1 MNFEKIIA
9 LPSLEP
15 RRPEESV
22 SEIPVLPREVL
33 QVLSQRL
40 GQCVAQLPREEGGGT
55 SLGQAL
61 LLLKFF
67 IIICRNLENIQRDKT
82 PGFIPEALTLL
93 RVCASKLKG
102 PGAAAE
108 PSGAQLERGMLY
120 ALHLCECLFDPYQTW
135 RRQLSGEVVSAKEK
149 SKYKFA
155 PAPLPPDFGAFF
167 QESFQAGEQL
177 PETIQ
182 LRLIHLFGAILS
194 GSKPNAL
201 RAITP
206 AAVEVLLGVLRRGGG
221 GPPPLPGLLELAL
234 RSVVAV
240 VHVLHGSSPGTGPV
254 PLRVL
259 LDGYFRVLNSDLPV
273 ASLAPEAAG
282 GLIALRVLMLDAIP
296 AMLSCEDRPVLQA
309 VFLSNN
315 CFEHIIRLLQNSKL
329 YLGNS
334 REAGEA
340 RDEVPVR
347 PPDTDGLQQVFDGSS
362 DTIAVHAVGVLTA
375 IMSNSPSAKEVFKER
390 IGYAHLYEVL
400 RSQGQPTQ
408 RLLQE
413 LLNMAVEGD
422 HSSFPVRPI
431 RNEQPL
437 LILLAWLPAL
447 ACRELQVF
455 LSGQLQRLCEAS
467 LPSRLTCVKA
477 GMVGCLLGAL
487 ATEPALPA
495 ACSENLLELLRA
507 LGSLSIRPGELRQL
521 LRLLRCE
528 RGQGPHPYTAPVI
541 RALSGMARVEGP
553 PRALQCFDLTPGMA
567 GIMVPAIQKW
577 PGGAFAFH
585 AWLCLSEKE
594 PEPAAR
600 PKRRQLY
607 SFFTAGG
614 TGFEAFFTASGVLV
628 VAVCTKKDYMT
639 VALPE
644 FAFNDSAWVSVVPIP
659 VPIPIGGDNGDT
671 GMPDAPSLSP
681 QHCIDVVHVAG
692 RRPFGQ
698 NVVSIYTDGH
708 LRKTAQL
715 RFPSLHESFTSCCIG
730 SAGHRTTTTTAATA
744 GHPPAS
750 HGPELVFP
758 PRPTLGRSQSVPA
771 ALGPHA
777 WTPTQPPTEGV
788 VATTAAGSQDTEWG
802 SPTSLEGHLG
812 SVAIFCE
819 ALQQTQVKALFCA
832 GPNVTSPF
840 TLEGDLVELGSKLL
854 LYYTPQ
860 ACRNNIC
867 LDLSPS
873 HGLDGRLT
881 GHKVVNWDVKDVV
894 NCVGGMGV
902 LLPLLEQVVSKKE
915 EPENEQ
921 ETNDLVGP
929 ELTSSR
935 NAQGML
941 IPLGRSSG
949 EDLGGRGVGAILL
962 EWLEVTPLPQSRL
975 ERNSVAAFLLLVKN
989 FIQNHPV
996 NQESLVQCHGPAIIG
1011 ALLQKVSG
1019 PLLDMSTLM
1028 ASQILMEQVAS
1039 EGSGLLLHLLY
1050 QHLLFDFRIWS
1061 NSDFAVRLGHIQY
1074 LANVIKDHKQ
1084 RICRKYGVQY
1094 ILDSIRTYYGTSRE
1108 KTTATDDIK
1117 TVQTSLFSL
1126 VKDFFCRSFSGEE
1139 MQSLLSYVAGAQDEQ
1154 QVCGALEVIHSLL
1167 KGSPAQEQLFAF
1179 LFEPGHVEVLFSLLV
1194 QKKFSDEVR
1203 ERVFKILYKML
1214 KYEKVPERSKNR
1226 LKLKDIGY
1234 QGLIACLS
1242 DIPGSVLLFRC
1253 LSEQVLGADPPNYK
1267 DLVAVVYLSHR
1278 AKLTVRLD
1286 ICRKLFHLIYA
1297 QQDMVKQLA
1306 RLAGWQDTLTKLY
1319 VKESYESRQHSLSI
1333 TGNGGCLEL
1342 LRLSDPS
1349 GKEGMSP
1356 LPAEL
1361 QELDVFLP
1369 LGYEASDQEL
1379 SEGFSEHS
1387 ISPRGRTKSFHSYN
1401 FKSFDSSD
1409 RASRSSSNPGDGP
1422 PFDGVYHPLSPFST
1436 SPFDLGLDLAS
1447 TSSIATAES
1456 GTQTP
1461 ASGPSTPSPLE
1472 SFKPFPGMRAR
1483 KSSSLSNVLDESSYQ
1498 DALPSDNVSN
1508 TSNPQ
1513 VSTKPSC
1520 PPPWATLDTRPLT
1533 LPPRWQQTPEEEL
1546 CNLLTNIVFSVTWR
1560 GVEGW
1565 DDVAW
1570 RERGQVFSVLTK
1582 LGTACELVRPPDEI
1596 KRSLLEMMLES
1607 ALTDLKESGPAALPG
1622 LTHNA
1627 LKLLRLLQD
1636 FLFSEGHNNQALW
1649 SEKIYEGVS
1658 SLLDKLGVWYHL
1670 ANGTSDL
1677 KEMAQTGLR
1686 ILVGYIMLQDPQLH
1700 SLAYVKLHSLL
1711 QTASAPKKD
1720 EACYLL
1726 GKLETP
1732 LRRSLDAKSETFSWL
1747 VPIVR
1752 TLMDQ
1757 CYETLQLQLFL
1768 PSLPPTN
1775 GSPTFYE
1782 DFQLFCTT
1790 PEWRGFIEK
1799 HVQPTMAQFEM
1810 DTFAKS
1816 HDHMSNFWNACYD
1829 AMMSSSQRR
1838 EQEKAASRKM
1848 FQELVLEP
1856 AAKRSK
1862 AENARHANVLKQANN
1877 HHSTVLKQWRSLCR
1891 LLTSPRSA
1899 WADRNPP
1906 EVRWKLSSAETYSR
1920 MRLKLVPNLNFDQHL
1935 EASALRDNLG
1945 EADGSG
1951 APRGSP
1957 PMARRCHRLDAR
1969 GGVELAAVMDPVGVA
1984 GRDGEPSQ
1992 DSSSSRG
1999 WLGVSADPLLV
2010 SGADHLHNPTESLP
2024 LAMAK
2029 EAKVSELEDDQ
2040 LAEEDLP
2047 VLDNQSEPKEQNQR
2061 EKLVVSEDCELITTV
2076 AVVPGRLEVTTQ
2088 HVYFYDGSS
2097 EKEETE
2103 GGIGYDFKRPLSH
2116 LREVHLRRYNLRR
2129 SALELFF
2136 IDQANYFLNFKKK
2149 VRNKVYS
2156 SILGLRPPNQIYF
2169 GSRSP
2174 QELLKASG
2182 LTQKWVLREISNF
2195 EYLMQLNT
2203 IAGRTYND
2211 LSQYPVFPWI
2221 LRDYVS
2227 ETLDLTNPAV
2237 FRDLSKPI
2245 GVANER
2251 HARDVKEK
2259 YESFEDPTGT
2269 VDKFHYGTHYS
2280 NAAGVMHYL
2289 IRTEPF
2295 TTLHIQLQ
2303 SGRFDCS
2310 DRQFHSVPAAWQA
2323 RMENPVDVKELIP
2336 EFFYFPEFLENQN
2349 GFDLG
2354 CLQLSNE
2361 KVGDVVLPRWAHSHE
2376 DFIYQHRKALE
2387 SEYVSAHLHEWI
2399 DLIFGYK
2406 QRGPAAVE
2414 ALNVFYYCTYEGA
2427 VDLDAIADET
2437 QRKALEGIISNFG
2450 QTPCQL
2456 LKVAHTPPPPKNSPF
2471 WGATPL
2477 LMGSLTPLQEPHPAR
2492 LSAESAARRLAR
2504 LDTRSPNVFENL
2516 DQLKSFFVEVRTSLR
2531 GPWPGLGW
2539 WWWPG
2544 GHLHGMEKGVRME
2557 MEKGVRMGMEK
2568 GVRVEMEKGVRVGM
2582 EKGMRV
2588 GMEKGVRVGMEK
2600 GVRVGMEK
2608 GVRMGMEK
2616 GVRVGMEK
2624 GVRMGMEKGMRAEME
2639 KRMRAGT
2646 EKGMRV
2652 GMETPVAVSLQGIS
2666 DGVALVQAV
2675 VPKNQA
2681 HSFITQGSPDIL
2693 VTVSA
2698 NGLLGTHN
2706 WLPYDKN
2713 ISNYFS
2719 FTKDPTVSN
2728 TKTQRFLQGPFAPG
2742 ADLCSRTLAV
2752 SPDGKLLFSGGH
2764 WDNSLRVT
2772 SLAKGKVVGHM
2783 TRHIDVVTCL
2793 ALDLCGIYLISGS
2806 RDTTCM
2812 VWQVLQQGGFSSG
2825 LAPKPIQVLYG
2836 HDAEVTCV
2844 AISTELDMAVS
2855 GSKDGTIIIHT
2866 IRRGL
2871 FIRSLRPPSETSP
2884 PAVLSYLAVGPEGQ
2898 VVAQTT
2904 VGQRACLKDRF
2915 ALHLYSVNGKHLSS
2929 VPLDEE
2935 VTAMCL
2941 TEEFVV
2947 LGTMQCGLEIRD
2959 LQSLRAAVP
2968 PVPMRVPVHS
2978 VSVTKEK
2985 SHILVGLEDGKLIVV
3000 GAGQP
3005 AEVSVDPHPRWRWG
3019 WGQSCLGE
3027 QRWGGVGWD
3036 GGDMGKGIWEREGM
3050 EVEMEIGNRVEIG
3063 KGMKMDM
3070 EVGKGMEMEVE
3081 IGKGVEMEIGK
3092 GKEVEMEIGKE
3103 VEIEIGNGV
3112 ERGGDREGER
3122 GGDGDGDRERGGDR
3136 EEDEDGDGGRE
3147 RGGDREEDEDGDG
3160 GRERGG
3166 DREEDEDGDGG
3177 RERGGDGDGGR
3188 EGDGDREGGGDIW
3201 R

>member
-1 MNFEKIIA
+1 
-9 LPSLEP
+9 
-15 RRPEESV
+15 
-22 SEIPVLPREVL
+22 
-33 QVLSQRL
+33 LSR
-40 GQCVAQLPREEGGGT
+40 
-55 SLGQAL
+55 
-61 LLLKFF
+61 
-67 IIICRNLENIQRDKT
+67 
-82 PGFIPEALTLL
+82 
-93 RVCASKLKG
+93 
-102 PGAAAE
+102 
-108 PSGAQLERGMLY
+108 
-120 ALHLCECLFDPYQTW
+120 
-135 RRQLSGEVVSAKEK
+135 EVVSAKEK
-149 SKYKFA
+149 SKYKFT
-155 PAPLPPDFGAFF
+155 PAPLPPEFGAFF
-167 QESFQAGEQL
+167 QESFQAGGQL
-177 PETIQ
+177 PETLQ

-206 AAVEVLLGVLRRGGG
+206 AAVEVLLGVLQRGGAG
-221 GPPPLPGLLELAL
+221 TPPVPGLLELAL
-234 RSVVAV
+234 RGVVAV
-240 VHVLHGSSPGTGPV
+240 VHVLHGSSPGAGPV

-329 YLGNS
+329 YLGSS
-334 REAGEA
+334 REASKA
-340 RDEVPVR
+340 QDEVSKQ
-347 PPDTDGLQQVFDGSS
+347 PPDGDRLQQVFDNSS
-362 DTIAVHAVGVLTA
+362 DAIAVHAVGVLTA

-455 LSGQLQRLCEAS
+455 LSGQLRRLCEAS

-521 LRLLRCE
+521 LRLLRHE
-528 RGQGPHPYTAPVI
+528 RSQGPHPYAAPVI
-541 RALSGMARVEGP
+541 RALSGMARAEGP

-567 GIMVPAIQKW
+567 GIMVPAVQKW

-585 AWLCLSEKE
+585 AWLCLSEEE
-594 PEPAAR
+594 PEPLVR

-614 TGFEAFFTASGVLV
+614 TGFEAFFTAGGVLV

-644 FAFNDSAWVSVVPIP
+644 FAFNDSAW
-659 VPIPIGGDNGDT
+659 
-671 GMPDAPSLSP
+671 
-681 QHCIDVVHVAG
+681 HCVDIVHVSG

-698 NVVSIYTDGH
+698 NIVSIYADGH

-730 SAGHRTTTTTAATA
+730 SAGHRTTTTTATTT

-758 PRPTLGRSQSVPA
+758 PRPALGRSQSVPA
-771 ALGPHA
+771 TLGPNA

-802 SPTSLEGHLG
+802 SPTSLQGHLG

-819 ALQQTQVKALFCA
+819 ALQQAQVKALFCA

-840 TLEGDLVELGSKLL
+840 TLEGDLVELSSKLL

-873 HGLDGRLT
+873 HSLDGRLT
-881 GHKVVNWDVKDVV
+881 GHKVVNWDIKDVV

-915 EPENEQ
+915 EPEDEQ

-941 IPLGRSSG
+941 IPLGKSS
-949 EDLGGRGVGAILL
+949 E
-962 EWLEVTPLPQSRL
+962 SRL

-1050 QHLLFDFRIWS
+1050 QYLLFDFRIWS

-1084 RICRKYGVQY
+1084 RIRKKYGVQY
-1094 ILDSIRTYYGTSRE
+1094 VLDSIRTYYGTSRE

-1139 MQSLLSYVAGAQDEQ
+1139 MHSLLSYVAGAQDEQ

-1203 ERVFKILYKML
+1203 ERVFKVLYKML

-1242 DIPGSVLLFRC
+1242 DIPGSMLLFRC

-1278 AKLTVRLD
+1278 AELTVRLD

-1333 TGNGGCLEL
+1333 AGNGGCLEL
-1342 LRLSDPS
+1342 LNLSDPP

-1356 LPAEL
+1356 PPAEL

-1379 SEGFSEHS
+1379 SEGFSDHS
-1387 ISPRGRTKSFHSYN
+1387 ISPSGRTKSFHSYN

-1461 ASGPSTPSPLE
+1461 ASGPDTPSPLE

-1498 DALPSDNVSN
+1498 DALPSDNISN

-1513 VSTKPSC
+1513 VSPKPSY
-1520 PPPWATLDTRPLT
+1520 PPPWAMLDSGLLT
-1533 LPPRWQQTPEEEL
+1533 LPPSWQQTPEEEL

-1565 DDVAW
+1565 DDAAW

-1607 ALTDLKESGPAALPG
+1607 ALTDLKESGLATLPG
-1622 LTHNA
+1622 FTHNA

-1732 LRRSLDAKSETFSWL
+1732 LRRSLEAKSETFSWL

-1782 DFQLFCTT
+1782 DFQHFCTT

-1856 AAKRSK
+1856 VAKRAK

-1877 HHSTVLKQWRSLCR
+1877 HHGTVLKQWRSLCR

-1945 EADGSG
+1945 
-1951 APRGSP
+1951 
-1957 PMARRCHRLDAR
+1957 
-1969 GGVELAAVMDPVGVA
+1969 
-1984 GRDGEPSQ
+1984 
-1992 DSSSSRG
+1992 
-1999 WLGVSADPLLV
+1999 
-2010 SGADHLHNPTESLP
+2010 ADHLHNPAESLP

-2047 VLDNQSEPKEQNQR
+2047 VLDNQTEPKEQNQR

-2149 VRNKVYS
+2149 VVRNKVYS
-2156 SILGLRPPNQIYF
+2156 CILGLRPPNQIYF

-2211 LSQYPVFPWI
+2211 LSQYPV
-2221 LRDYVS
+2221 
-2227 ETLDLTNPAV
+2227 
-2237 FRDLSKPI
+2237 
-2245 GVANER
+2245 
-2251 HARDVKEK
+2251 
-2259 YESFEDPTGT
+2259 
-2269 VDKFHYGTHYS
+2269 
-2280 NAAGVMHYL
+2280 
-2289 IRTEPF
+2289 
-2295 TTLHIQLQ
+2295 
-2303 SGRFDCS
+2303 
-2310 DRQFHSVPAAWQA
+2310 
-2323 RMENPVDVKELIP
+2323 
-2336 EFFYFPEFLENQN
+2336 
-2349 GFDLG
+2349 
-2354 CLQLSNE
+2354 
-2361 KVGDVVLPRWAHSHE
+2361 
-2376 DFIYQHRKALE
+2376 
-2387 SEYVSAHLHEWI
+2387 
-2399 DLIFGYK
+2399 
-2406 QRGPAAVE
+2406 
-2414 ALNVFYYCTYEGA
+2414 
-2427 VDLDAIADET
+2427 
-2437 QRKALEGIISNFG
+2437 
-2450 QTPCQL
+2450 
-2456 LKVAHTPPPPKNSPF
+2456 
-2471 WGATPL
+2471 
-2477 LMGSLTPLQEPHPAR
+2477 
-2492 LSAESAARRLAR
+2492 
-2504 LDTRSPNVFENL
+2504 
-2516 DQLKSFFVEVRTSLR
+2516 
-2531 GPWPGLGW
+2531 
-2539 WWWPG
+2539 
-2544 GHLHGMEKGVRME
+2544 
-2557 MEKGVRMGMEK
+2557 
-2568 GVRVEMEKGVRVGM
+2568 
-2582 EKGMRV
+2582 
-2588 GMEKGVRVGMEK
+2588 
-2600 GVRVGMEK
+2600 
-2608 GVRMGMEK
+2608 
-2616 GVRVGMEK
+2616 
-2624 GVRMGMEKGMRAEME
+2624 
-2639 KRMRAGT
+2639 
-2646 EKGMRV
+2646 
-2652 GMETPVAVSLQGIS
+2652 
-2666 DGVALVQAV
+2666 
-2675 VPKNQA
+2675 
-2681 HSFITQGSPDIL
+2681 
-2693 VTVSA
+2693 
-2698 NGLLGTHN
+2698 
-2706 WLPYDKN
+2706 
-2713 ISNYFS
+2713 
-2719 FTKDPTVSN
+2719 
-2728 TKTQRFLQGPFAPG
+2728 
-2742 ADLCSRTLAV
+2742 
-2752 SPDGKLLFSGGH
+2752 
-2764 WDNSLRVT
+2764 
-2772 SLAKGKVVGHM
+2772 
-2783 TRHIDVVTCL
+2783 
-2793 ALDLCGIYLISGS
+2793 
-2806 RDTTCM
+2806 
-2812 VWQVLQQGGFSSG
+2812 
-2825 LAPKPIQVLYG
+2825 
-2836 HDAEVTCV
+2836 
-2844 AISTELDMAVS
+2844 
-2855 GSKDGTIIIHT
+2855 
-2866 IRRGL
+2866 
-2871 FIRSLRPPSETSP
+2871 
-2884 PAVLSYLAVGPEGQ
+2884 
-2898 VVAQTT
+2898 
-2904 VGQRACLKDRF
+2904 
-2915 ALHLYSVNGKHLSS
+2915 
-2929 VPLDEE
+2929 
-2935 VTAMCL
+2935 
-2941 TEEFVV
+2941 
-2947 LGTMQCGLEIRD
+2947 
-2959 LQSLRAAVP
+2959 
-2968 PVPMRVPVHS
+2968 
-2978 VSVTKEK
+2978 
-2985 SHILVGLEDGKLIVV
+2985 
-3000 GAGQP
+3000 
-3005 AEVSVDPHPRWRWG
+3005 
-3019 WGQSCLGE
+3019 
-3027 QRWGGVGWD
+3027 
-3036 GGDMGKGIWEREGM
+3036 
-3050 EVEMEIGNRVEIG
+3050 
-3063 KGMKMDM
+3063 
-3070 EVGKGMEMEVE
+3070 
-3081 IGKGVEMEIGK
+3081 
-3092 GKEVEMEIGKE
+3092 
-3103 VEIEIGNGV
+3103 
-3112 ERGGDREGER
+3112 
-3122 GGDGDGDRERGGDR
+3122 
-3136 EEDEDGDGGRE
+3136 
-3147 RGGDREEDEDGDG
+3147 
-3160 GRERGG
+3160 
-3166 DREEDEDGDGG
+3166 
-3177 RERGGDGDGGR
+3177 
-3188 EGDGDREGGGDIW
+3188 
-3201 R
+3201 

>member
-1 MNFEKIIA
+1 
-9 LPSLEP
+9 
-15 RRPEESV
+15 
-22 SEIPVLPREVL
+22 
-33 QVLSQRL
+33 
-40 GQCVAQLPREEGGGT
+40 
-55 SLGQAL
+55 
-61 LLLKFF
+61 
-67 IIICRNLENIQRDKT
+67 RNLENIQPDRA
-82 PGFIPEALTLL
+82 PGCLPQVLRLL
-93 RVCASKLKG
+93 RLCG
-102 PGAAAE
+102 N
-108 PSGAQLERGMLY
+108 QLEKGTQLENQTQLENGMLH
-120 ALHLCECLFDPYQTW
+120 ALHLCECFLDPYQTW
-135 RRQLSGEVVSAKEK
+135 RRQLSGEHISAKEK
-149 SKYKFA
+149 SKYNFA
-155 PAPLPPDFGAFF
+155 PAPLPPEFGAFF
-167 QESFQAGEQL
+167 QESFQTGKQL

-182 LRLIHLFGAILS
+182 LRIIHLFGAILS

-201 RAITP
+201 QAITP
-206 AAVEVLLGVLRRGGG
+206 AALEVLLGVLQRGGSG
-221 GPPPLPGLLELAL
+221 TPPSPALLEVTLH
-234 RSVVAV
+234 SVVAA
-240 VHVLHGSSPGTGPV
+240 VHVLHGSSPGAGPV
-254 PLRVL
+254 SLRSL
-259 LDGYFRVLNSDLPV
+259 LDGYFRVLNSDLPA

-296 AMLSCEDRPVLQA
+296 AMLSCQDRPVLQA

-329 YLGNS
+329 YLGSS
-334 REAGEA
+334 REAGKA
-340 RDEVPVR
+340 RDEVPMR
-347 PPDTDGLQQVFDGSS
+347 NGDGLQQATGGSS
-362 DTIAVHAVGVLTA
+362 DAIAVHALGVLTA

-447 ACRELQVF
+447 ECRDLQVF
-455 LSGQLQRLCEAS
+455 LSAWLRRLCEAS
-467 LPSRLTCVKA
+467 LPSRLTCVRA
-477 GMVGCLLGAL
+477 GMVGSLLGAL
-487 ATEPALPA
+487 GTEPALPS
-495 ACSENLLELLRA
+495 ACSQNLLELLRS

-521 LRLLRCE
+521 LRLLRRE
-528 RGQGPHPYTAPVI
+528 RGRGPHPYVAPVI
-541 RALSGMARVEGP
+541 RVLSGMARGEGP
-553 PRALQCFDLTPGMA
+553 PRALQSFDLSPGMA
-567 GIMVPAIQKW
+567 GIMVPTIQKW

-585 AWLCLSEKE
+585 AWLCLSEEE
-594 PEPAAR
+594 PEPPAR

-614 TGFEAFFTASGVLV
+614 TGFEAFFTAGGVLV

-644 FAFNDSAWVSVVPIP
+644 FAFNDSAW
-659 VPIPIGGDNGDT
+659 
-671 GMPDAPSLSP
+671 
-681 QHCIDVVHVAG
+681 HCVDIVHVSG

-698 NVVSIYTDGH
+698 NVVSIYADGH

-715 RFPSLHESFTSCCIG
+715 RFPFLHESFTSCCIG
-730 SAGHRTTTTTAATA
+730 SAGHRTTTTAATA
-744 GHPPAS
+744 ASHPPAS
-750 HGPELVFP
+750 HGPELIFP
-758 PRPTLGRSQSVPA
+758 PHPMLGRSQSVPA
-771 ALGPHA
+771 TLGPHS
-777 WTPTQPPTEGV
+777 WTPTQLPTEGV
-788 VATTAAGSQDTEWG
+788 VATTAAGSQDMEWG

-819 ALQQTQVKALFCA
+819 ALQQAQVKALFCA

-840 TLEGDLVELGSKLL
+840 TLEGDLGELSSKLL

-881 GHKVVNWDVKDVV
+881 GHKVVNWDIKDVV

-902 LLPLLEQVVSKKE
+902 LLPLLEQVVSKTE
-915 EPENEQ
+915 EPEDEQ

-941 IPLGRSSG
+941 IPLGKSS
-949 EDLGGRGVGAILL
+949 E
-962 EWLEVTPLPQSRL
+962 SRL

-989 FIQNHPV
+989 FLRNHAV

-1011 ALLQKVSG
+1011 ALLHKVPG
-1019 PLLDMSTLM
+1019 TLLDMSTLM

-1061 NSDFAVRLGHIQY
+1061 NSDFAMRLGHIQY
-1074 LANVIKDHKQ
+1074 LANVVKDHKQ
-1084 RICRKYGVQY
+1084 RIRKKYGVQF

-1139 MQSLLSYVAGAQDEQ
+1139 MQSLLNYLAGAQDEQ

-1179 LFEPGHVEVLFSLLV
+1179 LFEPGHVELLFSLLV

-1214 KYEKVPERSKNR
+1214 KYEKVPERSKSR

-1234 QGLIACLS
+1234 HGLISYLS
-1242 DIPGSVLLFRC
+1242 DIPSSMLLFRC

-1278 AKLTVRLD
+1278 AELSIRLD

-1297 QQDMVKQLA
+1297 QQDLVRQLA

-1319 VKESYESRQHSLSI
+1319 VKESFECRQRSLSSM
-1333 TGNGGCLEL
+1333 GCPEL
-1342 LRLSDPS
+1342 LRLSEPS
-1349 GKEGMSP
+1349 GKDGMSP
-1356 LPAEL
+1356 PPAEL

-1379 SEGFSEHS
+1379 SEGFSDLS
-1387 ISPRGRTKSFHSYN
+1387 ISPSGRTKSFHSYN

-1447 TSSIATAES
+1447 TSSMATAES

-1461 ASGPSTPSPLE
+1461 ASGPGTPSPLE
-1472 SFKPFPGMRAR
+1472 SFRPFPGMRAR

-1498 DALPSDNVSN
+1498 DVLPSDNVSN
-1508 TSNPQ
+1508 TSNP
-1513 VSTKPSC
+1513 
-1520 PPPWATLDTRPLT
+1520 
-1533 LPPRWQQTPEEEL
+1533 QQTPEEEL
-1546 CNLLTNIVFSVTWR
+1546 CNLLTNIIFSVTWR

-1565 DDVAW
+1565 DDAAW

-1607 ALTDLKESGPAALPG
+1607 ALTDLKESGPAAPPG

-1658 SLLDKLGVWYHL
+1658 SLLDKLGVWHHL
-1670 ANGTSDL
+1670 ANGASEL
-1677 KEMAQTGLR
+1677 REMAQTGLR
-1686 ILVGYIMLQDPQLH
+1686 VLLGYILLQDPQLH

-1711 QTASAPKKD
+1711 QTTSAPRRD

-1732 LRRSLDAKSETFSWL
+1732 LRRSLDSRSETFSWL
-1747 VPIVR
+1747 VPIIR

-1757 CYETLQLQLFL
+1757 CYETLQLQQFL

-1790 PEWRGFIEK
+1790 QEWRGFIEK

-1810 DTFAKS
+1810 DTFARS
-1816 HDHMSNFWNACYD
+1816 HDLMSNFWNACYD

-1838 EQEKAASRKM
+1838 EQEKAASRKL

-1856 AAKRSK
+1856 AAKRCK
-1862 AENARHANVLKQANN
+1862 AENARHANILKQTNN

-1945 EADGSG
+1945 
-1951 APRGSP
+1951 
-1957 PMARRCHRLDAR
+1957 
-1969 GGVELAAVMDPVGVA
+1969 
-1984 GRDGEPSQ
+1984 
-1992 DSSSSRG
+1992 
-1999 WLGVSADPLLV
+1999 
-2010 SGADHLHNPTESLP
+2010 ADHLQNPAESLP

-2047 VLDNQSEPKEQNQR
+2047 VLDNQAEPKEQNQR

-2136 IDQANYFLNFKKK
+2136 IDQANYFLNFRKK

-2156 SILGLRPPNQIYF
+2156 CILGLRPPNQTYF

-2361 KVGDVVLPRWAHSHE
+2361 KVGDVVLPRWARSRE
-2376 DFIYQHRKALE
+2376 DFIQQHRKALE

-2456 LKVAHTPPPPKNSPF
+2456 LK
-2471 WGATPL
+2471 
-2477 LMGSLTPLQEPHPAR
+2477 EPHPAR

-2516 DQLKSFFVEVRTSLR
+2516 DQLKSFFVE
-2531 GPWPGLGW
+2531 
-2539 WWWPG
+2539 
-2544 GHLHGMEKGVRME
+2544 
-2557 MEKGVRMGMEK
+2557 
-2568 GVRVEMEKGVRVGM
+2568 
-2582 EKGMRV
+2582 
-2588 GMEKGVRVGMEK
+2588 
-2600 GVRVGMEK
+2600 
-2608 GVRMGMEK
+2608 
-2616 GVRVGMEK
+2616 
-2624 GVRMGMEKGMRAEME
+2624 
-2639 KRMRAGT
+2639 
-2646 EKGMRV
+2646 
-2652 GMETPVAVSLQGIS
+2652 GIS

-2719 FTKDPTVSN
+2719 FTKDPTVTN

-2742 ADLCSRTLAV
+2742 ADLSSRTLAV
-2752 SPDGKLLFSGGH
+2752 TPDGKLLFSGGH

-2772 SLAKGKVVGHM
+2772 SLAKGKVVGLI

-2793 ALDLCGIYLISGS
+2793 SLDLCGIYLISGS

-2825 LAPKPIQVLYG
+2825 LAPKPVQVLYG

-2855 GSKDGTIIIHT
+2855 GSKDGTIITHT
-2866 IRRGL
+2866 VRRGL
-2871 FIRSLRPPSETSP
+2871 FIRSLRPPGESCP
-2884 PAVLSYLAVGPEGQ
+2884 PAVLCHLAVGPEGQ
-2898 VVAQTT
+2898 VVAQTA
-2904 VGQRACLKDRF
+2904 VGQRSCAKDRF
-2915 ALHLYSVNGKHLSS
+2915 ALHLYSVNGKLLSS
-2929 VPLDEE
+2929 VPLDRE

-2941 TEEFVV
+2941 TEDFVV
-2947 LGTMQCGLEIRD
+2947 LGTSECGLEIRE
-2959 LQSLRAAVP
+2959 LHSLRAAVP

-3005 AEVSVDPHPRWRWG
+3005 AEVRPGQFHRRLWRSTRRIS
-3019 WGQSCLGE
+3019 QVSAGE
-3027 QRWGGVGWD
+3027 T
-3036 GGDMGKGIWEREGM
+3036 EYNPSEG
-3050 EVEMEIGNRVEIG
+3050 RA
-3063 KGMKMDM
+3063 
-3070 EVGKGMEMEVE
+3070 
-3081 IGKGVEMEIGK
+3081 
-3092 GKEVEMEIGKE
+3092 
-3103 VEIEIGNGV
+3103 
-3112 ERGGDREGER
+3112 
-3122 GGDGDGDRERGGDR
+3122 
-3136 EEDEDGDGGRE
+3136 
-3147 RGGDREEDEDGDG
+3147 
-3160 GRERGG
+3160 
-3166 DREEDEDGDGG
+3166 
-3177 RERGGDGDGGR
+3177 
-3188 EGDGDREGGGDIW
+3188 
-3201 R
+3201 